1 MDVNDRAREAW
12 TERTDGFDRVRSVLE
27 TTRQPT
33 AASEV
38 ADAAEV
44 TEKTAR
50 KHLERLV
57 DLGVATAV
65 QDGRTTRYRR
75 DPEAWV
81 TRRIREL
88 RADHDREELVD
99 AIAEMREEV
108 QAYRRA
114 HDVDSP
120 EALAAT
126 LDPADD
132 AWADLAAW
140 RSTERNLALAQAALS
155 VDRATDRVEA

>member
-12 TERTDGFDRVRSVLE
+12 TDRTDSFDRVRSVLE
-27 TTRQPT
+27 TTRDPA

-38 ADAAEV
+38 AEAAAV

-57 DLGVATAV
+57 DLGVATAI

-81 TRRIREL
+81 TRRVREL
-88 RADHDREELVD
+88 RSEHDRAELVD

-108 QAYRRA
+108 QSYREA
-114 HDVDSP
+114 HDIGSP
-120 EALAAT
+120 DALAAT

-132 AWADLAAW
+132 AWAELATW
-140 RSTERNLALAQAALS
+140 RTTERNLVLAQAALS
-155 VDRATDRVEA
+155 VARATDRVEA